1 MAENTVAIKEKE
13 TKGKPE
19 ETKSNVKANEV
30 QKDETKLEIAV
41 KIEKDVE
48 EDEEIDIEELF
59 SSRKSVPLTP
69 KNATFSRSEG
79 ELISLDLIN
88 ETGEEE
94 HFERVI
100 VLRSFPITNPDE
112 FLSIREPDT
121 RSKGRGK
128 EIGMI
133 RRISDFD
140 EKAAKL
146 LNAELTLR
154 YFSPEITKIN
164 SVKEK
169 FGYSYWEA
177 DTSAGHVTFVL
188 DNPFSNI
195 RILEDGRIFIAD
207 MDGNTFVIPDPSK
220 LDRNSGKRIEVYI

>member
-13 TKGKPE
+13 TKGKTE
-19 ETKSNVKANEV
+19 ETKSNEV
-30 QKDETKLEIAV
+30 QKDGTKLEVAV

-59 SSRKSVPLTP
+59 ASRKSIPLTS
-69 KNATFSRSEG
+69 KNAKFSRSEG

-88 ETGEEE
+88 EDGEEE

-146 LNAELTLR
+146 LNAELALR